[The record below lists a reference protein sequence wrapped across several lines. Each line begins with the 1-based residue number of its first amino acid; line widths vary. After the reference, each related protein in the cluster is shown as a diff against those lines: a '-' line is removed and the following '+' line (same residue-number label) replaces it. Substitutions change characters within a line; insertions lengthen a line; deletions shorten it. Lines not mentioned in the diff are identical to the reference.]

1 MPKCPPNRRFKV
13 STMILQRRW
22 ETLGTAVRGEDAA
35 GVPATGDGTPEL
47 LTVCQQ
53 EPQELQNPL
62 RYTPLQYCDQHIF
75 Q

>member
-1 MPKCPPNRRFKV
+1 MAQPF
-13 STMILQRRW
+13 
-22 ETLGTAVRGEDAA
+22 RGEDAS

-47 LTVCQQ
+47 LAVRQQ